1 MSNHDQN
8 DWAFHIYTMAKTG
21 KIDTNSFAGA
31 MVHTYSKADSG
42 NREAINEAFPAL
54 AQEWAC
60 AMESHAKYIAELDSI
75 AKGESSKT
83 SEAYLKRRRLL
94 G

>member
-1 MSNHDQN
+1 MDKFSDQN

-54 AQEWAC
+54 AREWAKWFKDG
-60 AMESHAKYIAELDSI
+60 AAYISNYQAFEMS
-75 AKGESSKT
+75 T
-83 SEAYLKRRRLL
+83 EARRKLRKVE
-94 G
+94 GR